1 MKNMTNTELI
11 SALNALGALPT
22 SEVARTADGKRKQA
36 QEARVNMRA
45 CYNKREF
52 AKNHR
57 KWWVRD
63 FSSTTNKLYNQITEA
78 LSSLIPDQTED
89 DGQVGRTFYISADKE
104 RGEFI
109 TITVARTNGVSAC
122 SGAVLESVEQAQE
135 YERLLATENEMNNLM
150 WNAGKLASLANQ
162 LSGIL
167 AAMEN
172 LSEE

>member
-1 MKNMTNTELI
+1 MNNMTNSELI

-22 SEVARTADGKRKQA
+22 VDVAKVADTKRKQA
-36 QEARVNMRA
+36 QAVRMDMRA
-45 CYNKREF
+45 CYNKSEF

-63 FSSTTNKLYNQITEA
+63 FSCTTNRLYNQITEA
-78 LSSLIPDQTED
+78 LSNLIPNQTED
-89 DGQVGRTFYISADKE
+89 DGQIGRTFYISADKE

-109 TITVARTNGVSAC
+109 SITVARTNGVSAC

-150 WNAGKLASLANQ
+150 WNAGKLANLAKQ
-162 LSGIL
+162 LSDIL
-167 AAMEN
+167 TALEN